1 MIVAVALPVDVG
13 ALTLIVAVVDALL
26 VADVIAGALGATAGW
41 VIGLALALGPLP
53 TWLVATTPTVYV
65 APGVSP
71 VKIDADEIAAAGIVR
86 VTGEFPLV
94 DVAVIV

>member
-1 MIVAVALPVDVG
+1 VNVG
-13 ALTLIVAVVDALL
+13 ALAVIVSVVGALL
-26 VADVIAGALGATAGW
+26 VAEKIAGALGATAGW
-41 VIGLALALGPLP
+41 VIGLALVLGPLP

-71 VKIDADEIAAAGIVR
+71 VKMDADEIATAGTISVI
-86 VTGEFPLV
+86 GEFPLV